1 MDQEKFWKV
10 GGNDS
15 NLDFSRRWKLSS
27 SVNKRTVNRWH
38 LGNFCS
44 ILAWKYIF
52 SLSFLF
58 PHSFASSFL
67 CKFRAKISL
76 QDRSWAMKMMKLDW
90 PSCLSLSLFLS
101 YRLSFERMNERLERG
116 SLRFSELTFPR
127 HPWNCESIALVTV
140 IIRFVPLTLRD
151 CFIRIILIID
161 IPSFF
166 FFDINSSNNFNFLS
180 TQKYSLSLSLSL
192 TSRIKRR

>member
-90 PSCLSLSLFLS
+90 PSCLSLSLSLS
-101 YRLSFERMNERLERG
+101 PLSPLVRTDEREARTRLSSIFRIDFSPPSMELRIYCSCHRYNSFCPFNASRLLY
-116 SLRFSELTFPR
+116 SYYSYYR
-127 HPWNCESIALVTV
+127 H
-140 IIRFVPLTLRD
+140 
-151 CFIRIILIID
+151 
-161 IPSFF
+161 SFF
-166 FFDINSSNNFNFLS
+166 LLFRYQFIE
-180 TQKYSLSLSLSL
+180 
-192 TSRIKRR
+192 